1 MKGIYLIFYVHENRK
16 HHHKLAYEWLLAQA
30 KKLGIHGGSAFRSIA
45 GFGRHGV
52 VHEDHFFELQ
62 GDLPVEVTFAVSDEE
77 AQKLLDL
84 VRAEKLSLFYVKLP
98 IEFGTIDGGDG
109 GETQP

>member
-1 MKGIYLIFYVHENRK
+1 MQGTYLTFYMHENRK
-16 HHHKLAYEWLLAQA
+16 HHHMLAYEWLLAQA
-30 KKLGIHGGSAFRSIA
+30 KKIGIHGGSAFRSIA

-62 GDLPVEVTFAVSDEE
+62 GDLPVAVVFAVSDDE

-84 VRAEKLSLFYVKLP
+84 IQAEKLSLFYVKLP
-98 IEFGTIDGGDG
+98 IEFGVIG
-109 GETQP
+109 GEQV